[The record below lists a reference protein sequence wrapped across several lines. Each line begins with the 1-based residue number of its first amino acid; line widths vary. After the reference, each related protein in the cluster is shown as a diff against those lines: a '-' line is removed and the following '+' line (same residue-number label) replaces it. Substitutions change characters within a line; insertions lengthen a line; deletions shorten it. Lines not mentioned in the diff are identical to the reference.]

1 MTKQPGSGPIF
12 PGRAEQPTTGMRAT
26 AASDPG
32 GERWF
37 GVSDSRGD
45 SRKPDSFRVIGSA
58 HGPRLLELLRA
69 S

>member
-1 MTKQPGSGPIF
+1 MQQSGSGSPI
-12 PGRAEQPTTGMRAT
+12 PLHPEQ
-26 AASDPG
+26 AAARPVGPADRG

-37 GVSDSRGD
+37 GTGDARGE
-45 SRKPDSFRVIGSA
+45 SWRPDTFRVIGSA